1 MIRDFSRNWKRE
13 FGSFRSVKEELQ
25 TRNIC
30 FLNKTLK
37 LGGCPGDFSAAVSE
51 QVIKRRI
58 HVHLESENVL
68 KKKAIILGGSS
79 GIGKATAERFAREGW
94 SVAVAAPE
102 ADKGA
107 MVIENLPGSGHLFCR
122 TDVREDKDLQA
133 LQALVT
139 EKWGTFDVLVN
150 SIGVGTNQALVDGDY
165 EVWNN
170 IVKVIFY
177 GAVKACRTLLPQMN
191 DGGRII
197 HITSVHHERV
207 AAGRSAYAM
216 SKAALTQMTRS
227 LALELAPRGI
237 LSNAIAPG
245 FINTPSSIKADGKNE
260 LESDWFIRDYV
271 EGGRIPLRRPGQP
284 EEVAGVVWFLAGPDA
299 SYMTGTVLTVDGG
312 MTITF

>member
-1 MIRDFSRNWKRE
+1 MFFGAERSKPVKR
-13 FGSFRSVKEELQ
+13 SSY
-25 TRNIC
+25 
-30 FLNKTLK
+30 
-37 LGGCPGDFSAAVSE
+37 
-51 QVIKRRI
+51 
-58 HVHLESENVL
+58 VHLESENIL

-79 GIGKATAERFAREGW
+79 GIGEATAERFAREGW
-94 SVAVAAPE
+94 LVTIAAPE

-107 MVIENLPGSGHLFCR
+107 KVIEDLPGSGHLFCQV
-122 TDVREDKDLQA
+122 DVREEEDLHDLRA
-133 LQALVT
+133 VVT

-177 GAVKACRTLLPQMN
+177 GAVKACRTLLPLMN

-197 HITSVHHERV
+197 HITSIHHERV

-237 LSNAIAPG
+237 LSNAVAPG
-245 FINTPSSIKADGKNE
+245 FVNTPSSVKADGKNE

-299 SYMTGTVLTVDGG
+299 SYMTGAVLTVDGG